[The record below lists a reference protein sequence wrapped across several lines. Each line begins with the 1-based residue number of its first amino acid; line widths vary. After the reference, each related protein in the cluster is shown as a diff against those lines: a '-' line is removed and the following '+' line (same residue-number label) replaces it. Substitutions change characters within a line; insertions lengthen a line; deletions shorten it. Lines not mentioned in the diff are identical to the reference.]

1 MYNDFHGGILLE
13 GKRKRLENILSIC
26 VVTVF
31 MGQVYISPFSQW
43 FRFSLAV
50 LVLSLLL
57 IYFKDVSVMAV
68 STSIAILMF
77 VFRATVYFIGNPHT
91 SFLKILLHY
100 SPVAIFYLTYGL
112 LFKVLQIRKKLDKP
126 IAFIISLW
134 ICDSLGNIAEAVI
147 RSSWTTIVFDKVIL
161 ATIFVGLIRSIIT
174 CIIYKIVMYSKN
186 SFLREQKENKFKE
199 LLLFTAKLKTELFF
213 LKKSMVDI
221 ENMMEKSYELYE
233 VLEDPASKDT
243 ALNIS
248 KNIHE
253 IKKDYLR
260 VVLGIEETL
269 SEENKNLHMTIEE
282 VFKIINDNTLKLIHI
297 SNRDISMKFIVKH
310 NFKTNDFYPL
320 ISILNNLITNSI
332 DSIESSGEIVVEEYK
347 ANGNYIFRVVDNG
360 IGIEEEDMEL
370 IFEPGFTNKF
380 DKTTGKMSTGIG
392 LFHVKN
398 IVENHY
404 NGKIYVNHESSQNT
418 IFEILI
424 PAEKIDAREMKV

>member
-1 MYNDFHGGILLE
+1 MKSNFHGGIFMVTT
-13 GKRKRLENILSIC
+13 RQRIENFLSIC
-26 VVTVF
+26 IVTVF

-57 IYFKDVSVMAV
+57 IYFKNVSVMAV
-68 STSIAILMF
+68 STIIAILMF
-77 VFRATVYFIGNPHT
+77 LFRSTVHYIGNPDIGFFGT
-91 SFLKILLHY
+91 LIHY
-100 SPVAIFYLTYGL
+100 FPVAIFYLVYGL
-112 LFKVLQIRKKLDKP
+112 LFRTLEIRNKLKNP
-126 IAFIISLW
+126 IAFILSLW
-134 ICDSLGNIAEAVI
+134 ICDSVGNISEAI
-147 RSSWTTIVFDKVIL
+147 LRSFWTLIVFDRVIL
-161 ATIFVGLIRSIIT
+161 AIIFVGLIRSIIT
-174 CIIYKIVMYSKN
+174 CIIYQIIMYSRN
-186 SFLREQKENKFKE
+186 SFVREQKENKFRE

-221 ENMMEKSYELYE
+221 EDMMEKSYELYE
-233 VLEDPASKDT
+233 ILENPKQKDM

-260 VVLGIEETL
+260 VVLGMEETL
-269 SEENKNLHMTIEE
+269 SDENKNLYMSIEE
-282 VFKIINDNTLKLIHI
+282 IFKIIKDITLKLIHI
-297 SNRDISMKFIVKH
+297 RDRDISMDFRVKH

-332 DSIESSGEIVVEEYK
+332 DSIESSGEIIVEEDK
-347 ANGNYIFRVVDNG
+347 VGGNYVFRVIDNG
-360 IGIEEEDMEL
+360 IGIEEEDNEL

-380 DKTTGKMSTGIG
+380 DKTTGRMSTGIG

-404 NGKIYVNHESSQNT
+404 DGKIYLNYENLKNT

-424 PAEKIDAREMKV
+424 PTDKIERRELKG